1 MPLVT
6 TRASVAYGAGFGKI
20 LGSAVAPDTGAMFPI
35 AMVNVGSAGSGT
47 ITFTSIPDTYKHLQI
62 RVMGLYSASNPFAN
76 LRFNGDSNSV
86 YWWHQLQGNGSSAS
100 AGSYGSLGTSIY
112 FPADAVGSSIP
123 TVQIADILDY
133 TSTSKNKTVRVLE
146 GYDANGSGTL
156 RLASGLWS
164 ATPRLA
170 ITSISITTSSGNFNQ
185 YSQFALY
192 GIKG

>member
-1 MPLVT
+1 
-6 TRASVAYGAGFGKI
+6 
-20 LGSAVAPDTGAMFPI
+20 
-35 AMVNVGSAGSGT
+35 
-47 ITFTSIPDTYKHLQI
+47 
-62 RVMGLYSASNPFAN
+62 MGLYSASNPYGN
-76 LRFNGDSNSV
+76 LIFNGDTTSK

-100 AGSYGSLGTSIY
+100 AGSYSSLGTSIY

-123 TVQIADILDY
+123 TVQVADILDY

-164 ATPRLA
+164 ATPAA
-170 ITSISITTSSGNFNQ
+170 ITSIKITTSTGTFNQ